1 MFLEILKACYLD
13 HYKLKLWFNNGDV
26 RIADLKDSLIGQAFQ
41 PLRDIDFFKK
51 FRIHLN
57 TVEWPNEVDFAPE
70 YLYSISVSDGNISK
84 PACNRKTGLDKA
96 LEDVKAGRV
105 THCESVEDFFKEMEG

>member
-13 HYKLKLWFNNGDV
+13 HYRLKLWFNNGDV

-51 FRIHLN
+51 FRINLN

-70 YLYSISVSDGNISK
+70 YLYSISVSEGNISK
-84 PACNRKTGLDKA
+84 PARKRKTGLDEA

-105 THCESVEDFFKEMEG
+105 TH